1 MNTETVTEVK
11 HYTDRLFSFKTTR
24 SRSFKF
30 SAGEFAMIGLHSQKY
45 DRDIYRAY
53 SVCSTPYD
61 DHLEFYSIKVQD
73 GPLTS
78 QLQHIKEGD
87 EILIKPKCTGS
98 LLIDYATPKQNLVML
113 ATGTGV
119 APFMSI
125 VRDFQTYERFPN
137 VYLFRT
143 VRESAEL
150 AYQQELVELSE
161 QMPFTY
167 VDTVSQTDHYDPNA
181 HERPGRFWDYIP
193 DYLESGLQRDRDAVM
208 VCGSPDLNRHCR
220 TLFSEQGWLEG
231 NKGEMGDFLLE
242 RAFVDV

>member
-1 MNTETVTEVK
+1 MNTEKVLEVE
-11 HYTDRLFSFKTTR
+11 HYTDTLFRFKTTR
-24 SRSFKF
+24 TRSFKF
-30 SAGEFAMIGLHSQKY
+30 SAGEFAMIGLHSEKY
-45 DRDIYRAY
+45 NRDIFRAY

-61 DHLEFYSIKVQD
+61 DHLEFFSIKVQD

-78 QLQHIKEGD
+78 LLQHVKVGD

-113 ATGTGV
+113 STGTGV

-143 VRESAEL
+143 VREAPEL
-150 AYQQELVELSE
+150 AYRDELMALTEDL
-161 QMPFTY
+161 PFTY
-167 VDTVSQTDHYDPNA
+167 VDTASRGDYD
-181 HERPGRFWDYIP
+181 RKGRFWDYLEE
-193 DYLESGLQRDRDAVM
+193 YLPGGLTRDRDAVM
-208 VCGSPDLNRHCR
+208 VCGSPELNRYCR
-220 TLFSEQGWLEG
+220 TTFTDQEWQEG

-242 RAFVDV
+242 RAFVD